1 MVIRASLRG
10 AGPPVTTDVY
20 VIAET
25 SDQKQPTKWI
35 SDFGHE
41 HGVAGD
47 LVESWKII
55 GALVIVCAVLTALIM
70 LL

>member
-1 MVIRASLRG
+1 MDIG
-10 AGPPVTTDVY
+10 F
-20 VIAET
+20 
-25 SDQKQPTKWI
+25 
-35 SDFGHE
+35 FGRE
-41 HGVAGD
+41 DGFAGD